1 MDHAKLTSPPDRD
14 ASFAAESDYGTMY
27 NIIFGHSVAQMARCA
42 ALFSFADHLAH
53 GSATAE
59 KIAEAEGLDADATF
73 RLMRACAAFG
83 LMTYDKN
90 TGFSATP
97 LLNTLRKDDP
107 RSLRALA
114 VAQGGRGH
122 WGPWGQFS
130 EAIKTGEPQANAA
143 LGSSVWEY
151 YATPAG
157 AEEAEAFSQAVGGLT
172 GAFMLEAAPLI
183 DTRSVGFAVDVGG
196 ATGSLIHALMKEN
209 PSLHGAVLD
218 LPRVAAD
225 ATKAAEALGLQ
236 DRLLVIGGDF
246 LVEIPSADL
255 YLMKH
260 ILHDWADE
268 ACISILRNCR
278 RAIKPHGRIVL
289 IEIAMD
295 EINPSPYVTQIDLTM
310 MVVLGAKERTLEQ
323 YKALLI
329 AAGFRFTRIT
339 ATSTPFSLIEA
350 VAASDKD
357 LAGIAKPVR
366 LPECVKT

>member
-1 MDHAKLTSPPDRD
+1 MNRAKLPSAADGY
-14 ASFAAESDYGTMY
+14 ASLAAESDYATMY
-27 NIIFGHSVAQMARCA
+27 SIIFGHSVAQMTRCA

-53 GSATAE
+53 GPATAE

-83 LMTYDKN
+83 LMVYDKN

-97 LLNTLRKDDP
+97 LLNTLRKDDS

-114 VAQGGRGH
+114 VVQGGRGH
-122 WGPWGQFS
+122 WAPWGQFS
-130 EAIKTGEPQANAA
+130 EAIRTGKPQANAT
-143 LGSSVWEY
+143 LGSSMWEY

-157 AEEAEAFSQAVGGLT
+157 AAEAAAFSQAVGVLT

-196 ATGSLIHALMKEN
+196 ARGSLIHALMKEN

-218 LPRVAAD
+218 LPHVSAD
-225 ATKAAEALGLQ
+225 ATRAAEALGLQ
-236 DRLLVIGGDF
+236 DRLTVIGGDF
-246 LVEIPSADL
+246 LVEVPSADL

-278 RAIKPHGRIVL
+278 RAIKPNGRVVL

-295 EINPSPYVTQIDLTM
+295 EINPPPHTTQIDLTM

-323 YKALLI
+323 YKALLTV
-329 AAGFRFTRIT
+329 AGFRFTRIT
-339 ATSTPFSLIEA
+339 TTATPFSLIEA
-350 VAASDKD
+350 VAA
-357 LAGIAKPVR
+357 
-366 LPECVKT
+366 